1 MKRSLLLKHLKDQEC
16 FLLREGKKH
25 SVFVNSKNNRTTV
38 VPRHREIDDFLVFK
52 ICKDVDIPLMK

>member
-1 MKRSLLLKHLKDQEC
+1 MKRSQLLKHLKDQGC

-38 VPRHREIDDFLVFK
+38 IPRHREIDDFLVFK
-52 ICKDVDIPLMK
+52 ICKDLDVSSMK